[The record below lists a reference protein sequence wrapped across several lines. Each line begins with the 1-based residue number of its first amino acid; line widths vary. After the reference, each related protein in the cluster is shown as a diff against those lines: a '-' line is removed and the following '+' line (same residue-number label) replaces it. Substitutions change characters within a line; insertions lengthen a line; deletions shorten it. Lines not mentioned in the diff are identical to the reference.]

1 MFHVCAPINR
11 DIYIRDNLV
20 PPTMRRC
27 KQCRVMTACAPKKL
41 GQAELVVCY
50 DCANKQKNLKGW
62 M

>member
-1 MFHVCAPINR
+1 VCAPINK
-11 DIYIRDNLV
+11 DVYIRVNLV

-27 KQCRVMTACAPKKL
+27 KQCRVMTPAAPKKL

-50 DCANKQKNLKGW
+50 DCAQKQKNLKRW